1 MTMPRTVLQNS
12 RLPAPVGYS
21 RAVLASG
28 TAAIYT
34 SMTAPVDSAGEVVGP
49 GDAYRQAVQV
59 LDNIRDILQEN
70 GSDLGDVVQV
80 TAYIARLEDCAGV
93 LRAIAERFDP
103 PPAISAP
110 VVSGLPNPAFLVEI
124 AAVAWT
130 SG

>member
-1 MTMPRTVLQNS
+1 MPRTVLHNS

-21 RAVLASG
+21 RAVRASG
-28 TAAIYT
+28 TGAIYT

-59 LDNIRDILQEN
+59 LDNIRDILEEN

-80 TAYIARLEDCAGV
+80 TAYIQRFEDCASV
-93 LRAIAERFDP
+93 MRAIAERFDP

>member
-1 MTMPRTVLQNS
+1 MPRTVLQNS

-21 RAVLASG
+21 RAVRASG
-28 TAAIYT
+28 TGAIYT
-34 SMTAPVDSAGEVVGP
+34 SMTAPVDSSGEVVGP
-49 GDAYRQAVQV
+49 GDAYQQAVQV
-59 LDNIRDILQEN
+59 LDNIRDILEEN

-80 TAYIARLEDCAGV
+80 TAFIQHFEDCASV
-93 LRAIAERFDP
+93 MRAIAERFDP

>member
-1 MTMPRTVLQNS
+1 MPRTVLHNS

-21 RAVLASG
+21 RAVRASG
-28 TAAIYT
+28 TGAIYT
-34 SMTAPVDSAGEVVGP
+34 SMTAPVDSAGGVVGP

-59 LDNIRDILQEN
+59 LDNIRDILEEN

-80 TAYIARLEDCAGV
+80 TAYIQRFEDCASV
-93 LRAIAERFDP
+93 MRAIAERFDP